1 MNKNLVYFGL
11 LLCVSFPLWA
21 GDANPEGLEDVPEPP
36 ALPDPVE
43 SGEPIEPQV
52 TIIQRDDATVEE
64 YRVNGMLYKVKVI
77 PVVGPA
83 YYLVDN
89 DGDGRLES
97 RINDIT
103 RDIPVPQWLIFSW

>member
-1 MNKNLVYFGL
+1 MNNKLIQFCIV
-11 LLCVSFPLWA
+11 LCISFPLWA
-21 GDANPEGLEDVPEPP
+21 EDVAPYDLEDIPEPP
-36 ALPDPVE
+36 VLPDPVE

-64 YRVNGMLYKVKVI
+64 YRVNGVLYMIKII

-83 YYLVDN
+83 YYLVDR
-89 DGDGRLES
+89 DGDGQLES
-97 RINDIT
+97 RVNDVT

>member
-1 MNKNLVYFGL
+1 MKNKIIQFVILTCL
-11 LLCVSFPLWA
+11 SLPLWA
-21 GDANPEGLEDVPEPP
+21 EDERPFDLEDVPEPP
-36 ALPDPVE
+36 TLPDPVE

-64 YRVNGMLYKVKVI
+64 YRVNGVLYMVKII

-83 YYLVDN
+83 YYLVDR
-89 DGDGRLES
+89 DGDGQLES
-97 RINDIT
+97 RVNDIT